1 MHKLLHLK
9 VLWLVALGFTLL
21 LCTNAQT
28 AAAQESID
36 PPTAEAASAPLADY
50 DCTQVTEIPQAECRA
65 LVAIFLDNPTAD
77 WAGSG
82 WLDTLTPCT
91 WQGVTC
97 EEGHVSVLSIQRGLT
112 SAPDELA
119 LLTSLVE
126 LDLSKNELTRVPA
139 EMSALV
145 NLRELDICQNKL
157 TTLPSSLRN
166 LTELR
171 DLDLSENELTSIPND
186 FGNLENLSRLDLR
199 NNQLTSTP
207 ENLGKMTNLRKLYL
221 GQNQLTSVRS
231 EELEP
236 LVDLEELSL
245 AGNQLER
252 LPTSLRALTK
262 LQILDASDN
271 RLVRLQDSALISMTA
286 LTTLDV
292 SGNQLTYIPDE
303 FENLANLQT
312 LDYSDNQLTAVADEL
327 GVLTALTSLDL
338 SNNPLMIDVIPSSF
352 VNLPLTSFNFTAT
365 QLCEPVDAPFQTWI
379 ATIGALERNGFTC
392 NDQVIDF
399 AEGAPGSFFTVVGH
413 NFVAE
418 STVSIVVNGQS
429 LGEVQVNASGDY
441 TFTLSTADASPGSYT
456 VTTNVGDGA
465 AATFELT
472 PEAPLQGQQGDG
484 ITFAVPVGIA
494 TRPIFLPFVA
504 R

>member
-1 MHKLLHLK
+1 MLKLLHPKIPWLILIMLILPLCLNLK
-9 VLWLVALGFTLL
+9 P
-21 LCTNAQT
+21 
-28 AAAQESID
+28 AAAQETMG
-36 PPTAEAASAPLADY
+36 TASDAVSAPLADY
-50 DCTQVTEIPQAECRA
+50 DCNQVSEIPIDECRA
-65 LVAIFLDNPTAD
+65 LVAIFLDNPSAD

-82 WLDTLTPCT
+82 WLDNFLPCT

-97 EEGHVSVLSIQRGLT
+97 EAGHVTVLSIQRGLS

-119 LLTSLVE
+119 LLTSLTE

-145 NLRELDICQNKL
+145 NLRELDICQNQL

-186 FGNLENLSRLDLR
+186 FGALENLTRLDLR
-199 NNQLTSTP
+199 YNQLTSTP
-207 ENLGKMTNLRKLYL
+207 ENLGKMTRLRKLYL

-245 AGNQLER
+245 AGNQLEK

-271 RLVRLQDSALISMTA
+271 MLVKLQDSALISMTA
-286 LTTLDV
+286 LTNLDV

-303 FENLANLQT
+303 FIHLGNLQT
-312 LDYSDNQLTAVADEL
+312 LNYANNQLTKVANEL
-327 GVLTALTSLDL
+327 GVLTKLTTLDL
-338 SNNPLMIDVIPSSF
+338 SNNPQLDDMIPSSF
-352 VNLPLTSFNFTAT
+352 VNLPLASFNFTKT
-365 QLCEPVDAPFQTWI
+365 QLCEPVDAPFQSWI
-379 ATIGALERNGFTC
+379 NAIGTLTRSGHTC
-392 NDQVIDF
+392 NEQVIDF

-413 NFVAE
+413 NFVAD
-418 STVSIVVNGQS
+418 STVAIAVNGLH
-429 LGEVQVNASGDY
+429 LGDMQVNASGDY
-441 TFTLSTADASPGSYT
+441 TFTLSTAEASPGSYT
-456 VTTNVGDGA
+456 VTTDVGDGA
-465 AATFELT
+465 WVSFGLRS
-472 PEAPLQGQQGDG
+472 EAPLQGQPSTA
-484 ITFAVPVGIA
+484 ITFEVPAGIA
-494 TRPIFLPFVA
+494 TRPLYLPIVA

>member
-1 MHKLLHLK
+1 MLKLLHPK
-9 VLWLVALGFTLL
+9 VLLLILIMLILPLFLGPKP
-21 LCTNAQT
+21 
-28 AAAQESID
+28 AAAQEAAGA
-36 PPTAEAASAPLADY
+36 TASAVAAPRADY
-50 DCTQVTEIPQAECRA
+50 NCNQVGEIPLDECRA
-65 LVAIFLDNPTAD
+65 LVAIFLDNPGAD

-82 WLDTLTPCT
+82 WLDNLTPCT

-97 EEGHVSVLSIQRGLT
+97 EAGHVTVLSIQRGLS

-119 LLTSLVE
+119 LLTSLTN

-166 LTELR
+166 LTQLH

-186 FGNLENLSRLDLR
+186 FGALENLTRLDLR
-199 NNQLTSTP
+199 HNKLTSTP
-207 ENLGKMTNLRKLYL
+207 ENLGKMTKLRKLYL
-221 GQNQLTSVRS
+221 GYNQLTSVRS

-245 AGNQLER
+245 AGNMLEK
-252 LPTSLRALTK
+252 LPTSLRVLTK

-271 RLVRLQDSALISMTA
+271 LLVKLQDSALISMTA
-286 LTTLDV
+286 LINLDV

-303 FENLANLQT
+303 FENLVNLQT
-312 LDYSDNQLTAVADEL
+312 LDYSDNQLTAVANEL

-338 SNNPLMIDVIPSSF
+338 SNNPQMVDMIPDSF
-352 VNLPLTSFNFTAT
+352 VNLPLTSFNFTKT
-365 QLCEPVDAPFQTWI
+365 QLCEPVDAPFQSWI
-379 ATIGALERNGFTC
+379 GAIGALARSGLTC
-392 NDQVIDF
+392 NDQLIDF

-413 NFVAE
+413 GFVAD
-418 STVSIVVNGQS
+418 STVAISVNGQN
-429 LGEVQVNASGDY
+429 LGDVQVNASGDY
-441 TFTLSTADASPGSYT
+441 TFTLSTAEASPGSYT
-456 VTTNVGDGA
+456 VATNVGDGA
-465 AATFELT
+465 LT
-472 PEAPLQGQQGDG
+472 AFALRIDAPVQGQQGTG
-484 ITFAVPVGIA
+484 ITFEVPAGIA
-494 TRPIFLPFVA
+494 TRPIYLPFVA